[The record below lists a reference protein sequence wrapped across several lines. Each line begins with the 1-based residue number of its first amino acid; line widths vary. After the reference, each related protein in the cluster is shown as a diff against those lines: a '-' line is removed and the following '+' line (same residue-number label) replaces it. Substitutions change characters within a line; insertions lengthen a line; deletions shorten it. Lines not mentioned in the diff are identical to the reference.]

1 VTFVPH
7 PSAYYPPPDWWA
19 TQQLAAPLQQQN
31 IIVESRADK
40 AREQEANL
48 NTIML
53 SLFLAGGTIDW
64 EEGKIADVRVP
75 TPTQE
80 YKNILL
86 QPPTIRPIQAGNIL
100 LTVFTTAPDTI
111 EARFSPLFS
120 KLSMEFFPKNLVASW
135 LNANF
140 QKSNLD
146 SLNFETNAIT
156 VLSFVSQNDTDR
168 LTTVRLLE
176 ENEKN
181 KRSYDFLDAHKTK
194 AKATVEGLG
203 RIEGIDCIVKICANI
218 CGFIRSFFDV
228 EKGKRPIIY
237 DLCVRTIDCITHQE
251 FNRWHSAN
259 AKQLAHL
266 PYIFLNMMQH
276 VFVQQA
282 KFASN
287 TLNTN
292 KVGVQGPLA
301 VLVTKQVDITIKYLS
316 RFFKKMDD
324 NVAEDTVPTAIP
336 RFTPHY
342 AKPGIMG
349 ALEESVANTT
359 IESSKK
365 KADDSP
371 PGTPTRERKGKK
383 PRLKPTGNSDQTKK
397 GMFHAKKGVS
407 PSDLFPQGLESA
419 PCAFWCFQDKK
430 CTKPKQT
437 CPRPH
442 VTSWKNIKDGDKP
455 KILQHFASTGN
466 GWLDAE
472 TFKRHEVEIP
482 VEFAHLLGD
491 ATGPKQK
498 SA

>member
-1 VTFVPH
+1 
-7 PSAYYPPPDWWA
+7 
-19 TQQLAAPLQQQN
+19 
-31 IIVESRADK
+31 
-40 AREQEANL
+40 
-48 NTIML
+48 ML
-53 SLFLAGGTIDW
+53 SLFLAGGSIDW
-64 EEGKIADVRVP
+64 DEGKITDVKIP

-120 KLSMEFFPKNLVASW
+120 KLSMEFFPKNLVTSW

-146 SLNFETNAIT
+146 SLSFETNAIT
-156 VLSFVSQNDTDR
+156 VLSFVSQNDTER
-168 LTTVRLLE
+168 LTAVRLLE

-181 KRSYDFLDAHKTK
+181 ERSYDFLDVHKTK
-194 AKATVEGLG
+194 AKATIEGLG

-218 CGFIRSFFDV
+218 CGFIRSFFDI

-237 DLCVRTIDCITHQE
+237 DLCVKTIDCITHQE
-251 FNRWHSAN
+251 FNRWHAVN

-282 KFASN
+282 KFAAN

-292 KVGVQGPLA
+292 KIEVHGPTVA
-301 VLVTKQVDITIKYLS
+301 LVTKQVDVSIKYLA

-324 NVAEDTVPTAIP
+324 HVAEDTVPTAVP
-336 RFTPHY
+336 RFTPHH

-349 ALEESVANTT
+349 ALEESVANTA
-359 IESSKK
+359 IEAGNKK
-365 KADDSP
+365 KAEDSP
-371 PGTPTRERKGKK
+371 PGTPTREKK
-383 PRLKPTGNSDQTKK
+383 AKKARLKPTGAADQTKK
-397 GMFHAKKGVS
+397 GMFHGKKGVS
-407 PSDLFPQGLESA
+407 PSDLFPTGLESA
-419 PCAFWCFQDKK
+419 PCAFFCFQDKK
-430 CTKPKQT
+430 CTKPKST

-442 VTSWKNIKDGDKP
+442 VTSWKNIKPGDQP
-455 KILQHFASTGN
+455 KILKHFANTGN

-472 TFKRHEVEIP
+472 TFKRHEVEIAP
-482 VEFAHLLGD
+482 EFAYLLGD
-491 ATGPKQK
+491 ANGPKEK